1 MSTAQLPT
9 IWKTSIIIPLP
20 KPGKDPSDSNSYRPV
35 SLLCPAIK
43 VLERLILP
51 DLQTTLPIPDFQHGF
66 RPKYSTISALNDLNQ
81 DINSGFNKS
90 KPPHRTTLLQ
100 IDMSKA
106 FDMVNHDK
114 LITDINKSNLP
125 EHLKRWFNSYLRGR
139 QSRVKFRGKTSTPR
153 NIRAGVPQGAVTSP
167 ILCNFYLTNMPRPP
181 EDIKIIQYADDISI
195 YCSGP
200 NIHPLSDKINAY
212 METVYH
218 FLTERQLLISP
229 EKSTT
234 TLFSPDPAETHHQ
247 PAIKINNKIIRLD
260 RNPKFLGITFATKHN
275 FSQHTKNTISKCKNK
290 LNILTALAGSSWGQ
304 SKETIIA
311 TYKTAIRSTMEYA
324 APIWTPSISETDWGK
339 LQSIQNKALRI
350 ATGCHTMASQ
360 THLHQECKVLPV
372 KEHSTLITKQY
383 LAASH
388 LPGHPGQK
396 HLNRPPDRRNKKHSL
411 LTHLPEISSLIN
423 EESMNTVKYKEIIK
437 TIHTNEVANARFK
450 PTTKQ
455 STEHNPA

>member
-1 MSTAQLPT
+1 MTY
-9 IWKTSIIIPLP
+9 PL
-20 KPGKDPSDSNSYRPV
+20 
-35 SLLCPAIK
+35 
-43 VLERLILP
+43 
-51 DLQTTLPIPDFQHGF
+51 
-66 RPKYSTISALNDLNQ
+66 
-81 DINSGFNKS
+81 
-90 KPPHRTTLLQ
+90 
-100 IDMSKA
+100 
-106 FDMVNHDK
+106 
-114 LITDINKSNLP
+114 
-125 EHLKRWFNSYLRGR
+125 
-139 QSRVKFRGKTSTPR
+139 
-153 NIRAGVPQGAVTSP
+153 
-167 ILCNFYLTNMPRPP
+167 
-181 EDIKIIQYADDISI
+181 SI

-200 NIHPLSDKINAY
+200 NIHPLSDKINTY

-275 FSQHTKNTISKCKNK
+275 FSQHTKNMISKCKNK
-290 LNILTALAGSSWGQ
+290 LNILKALAGSSWGQ

-372 KEHSTLITKQY
+372 KEHCTLITKQY

-411 LTHLPEISSLIN
+411 LTHLPEINSLIN

-437 TIHTNEVANARFK
+437 TIHTNEVANAVSNQQPNRVLNTNPPDINKSENTLNRRARSRLSQLRSGFSYLLNDYRHRLNNDILDECPLCKITPHNTQHLFECSANPTNLEVRDLWRK
-450 PTTKQ
+450 PTEVAEFLNLESEETNVRPQ
-455 STEHNPA
+455 EE

>member
-1 MSTAQLPT
+1 MKGEGEENIVVLHSEGVGGVTRRLCNLKLSDPPLEGSPQESKQISNIHLKHLGKAGIEYSTHIYNLSMSTAQLPT

-139 QSRVKFRGKTSTPR
+139 QSRVKFRGKTSTSR

-167 ILCNFYLTNMPRPP
+167 ILFNFYLTNMPRPP

-200 NIHPLSDKINAY
+200 NIHP
-212 METVYH
+212 V
-218 FLTERQLLISP
+218 RQ
-229 EKSTT
+229 
-234 TLFSPDPAETHHQ
+234 
-247 PAIKINNKIIRLD
+247 N
-260 RNPKFLGITFATKHN
+260 
-275 FSQHTKNTISKCKNK
+275 QH
-290 LNILTALAGSSWGQ
+290 
-304 SKETIIA
+304 
-311 TYKTAIRSTMEYA
+311 
-324 APIWTPSISETDWGK
+324 
-339 LQSIQNKALRI
+339 
-350 ATGCHTMASQ
+350 
-360 THLHQECKVLPV
+360 
-372 KEHSTLITKQY
+372 
-383 LAASH
+383 
-388 LPGHPGQK
+388 
-396 HLNRPPDRRNKKHSL
+396 
-411 LTHLPEISSLIN
+411 
-423 EESMNTVKYKEIIK
+423 
-437 TIHTNEVANARFK
+437 
-450 PTTKQ
+450 
-455 STEHNPA
+455 